1 MASNPQSGITGSVSI
16 GGTSY
21 AFGKWTLS
29 MKANLMPVN
38 NFTGG
43 GYRQVVAGVKSA
55 DLTLEALTYDQGNM
69 PFVCGNQYTFILGYN
84 ALTSTT
90 VTIMIESIE
99 PTVDYDGLQPIKISG
114 QSNGPFTPSIT

>member
-1 MASNPQSGITGSVSI
+1 MTYNPQSGITGSVNV

-29 MKANLMPVN
+29 MKTNVMPVN

-43 GYRQVVAGVKSA
+43 GYQQVVAGVKSA
-55 DLTLEALTYDQGNM
+55 DLTLESLTYDQGNM
-69 PFVCGNQYTFILGYN
+69 PFVCGNQYTFILNYN
-84 ALTSTT
+84 ALISTT

-114 QSNGPFTPSIT
+114 KSNGPFAAEIT